1 MKKILYITIVII
13 PVLLLLSACTPYV
26 DRSIEGKDEVQ
37 ILTKY
42 YERSYY
48 ERKYKV
54 TIYSQDTGKTFKL
67 NVTKDKYN
75 KLVLGEW
82 LTLDELKGKR

>member
-1 MKKILYITIVII
+1 MKKILSITIII

-26 DRSIEGKDEVQ
+26 DKSIEGKDEVQ

-42 YERSYY
+42 SDRSYD

-54 TIYSQDTGKTFKL
+54 IIYSQGTGKSFKL

-82 LTLDELKGKR
+82 LTLDELKEK